1 MAADELLS
9 FTGVLLFL
17 LGLLT
22 GFVIPKAKAPRIG
35 LSAHLAATQSGVA
48 LIAFA
53 FLWPKIGLPAG
64 WERLVA
70 QTLWL
75 SLYTIWFGLVL
86 AALWG
91 TGRVLPIAGAGHQA
105 ILWKERTAI
114 SLIGIGSIACL
125 LAVIAVLVLWNW
137 VPG

>member
-1 MAADELLS
+1 MPADELLS

-22 GFVIPKAKAPRIG
+22 GFAIPKAKAPRLG

-53 FLWPKIGLPAG
+53 FLWPRLALPAG
-64 WERLVA
+64 WDRLLA
-70 QTLWL
+70 QALWL
-75 SLYTIWFGLVL
+75 SLYVIWLGLVL
-86 AALWG
+86 AASWG

-105 ILWKERTAI
+105 VLWKERTAI

-125 LAVIAVLVLWNW
+125 LAVAAVLVLWDW
-137 VPG
+137 APG